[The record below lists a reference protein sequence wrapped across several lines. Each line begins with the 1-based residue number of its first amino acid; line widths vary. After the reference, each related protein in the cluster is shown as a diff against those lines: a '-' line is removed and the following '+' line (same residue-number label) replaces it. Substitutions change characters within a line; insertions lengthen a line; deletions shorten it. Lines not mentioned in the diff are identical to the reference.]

1 MADKKIGVVGS
12 GIAGLMCGQRLKE
25 AGHSVFLLD
34 KGRRSGGRMST
45 RNKESW
51 QWDHGAQYFTVR
63 DDRFAS
69 YVDTWKKNGVVSEWF
84 DLFPGQA
91 SEKTEARYIG
101 VNGMNSIPKNLSSG
115 LNIHQSMCVDTID
128 YKKSTWNLVMKSG
141 EVFTCEELVLTPPL
155 PQVVNLLKE
164 SNLFNQLTDSSK
176 LASVEYEKGV
186 SLMLVLDKP
195 SLIPPPGCLKLDNG
209 LVSWIADNSHKEG
222 FPNQNC
228 ITVHASPKYA
238 DDTWDEGSDRVA
250 EAMIQSIESILGA
263 SVVDWHIHRWLY
275 AFAKNPLKSSFYR
288 DTNMHLTI
296 AGDAFISSRV
306 ESAALSGLSAA
317 ESLIQSLK

>member
-1 MADKKIGVVGS
+1 MANKRIGVVGS

-25 AGHSVFLLD
+25 AGHSVFLVD

-176 LASVEYEKGV
+176 LASVEYEKGL

-195 SLIPPPGCLKLDNG
+195 SLIPSPGCLKLDNG
-209 LVSWIADNSHKEG
+209 LVSWIADNSQKEG

-238 DDTWDEGSDRVA
+238 DDTWDEESNRVA
-250 EAMIQSIESILGA
+250 EAMIQSIESLLGA

-275 AFAKNPLKSSFYR
+275 AFAKNPLKSAFYR

-317 ESLIQSLK
+317 ESLIQSIK

>member
-1 MADKKIGVVGS
+1 MANKRIGVVGS

-25 AGHSVFLLD
+25 AGHSVFLVD

-45 RNKESW
+45 RNKEIW

-176 LASVEYEKGV
+176 LASVEYEKGL

-209 LVSWIADNSHKEG
+209 LVSWIADNSQKEG

-238 DDTWDEGSDRVA
+238 DDTWDEESNRVA
-250 EAMIQSIESILGA
+250 EAMIQSIESLLGA
-263 SVVDWHIHRWLY
+263 SVIDWHIHRWLY
-275 AFAKNPLKSSFYR
+275 AFAKNPLKSSFYL

-317 ESLIQSLK
+317 ESLIQSIK

>member
-1 MADKKIGVVGS
+1 MADKRIGVVGS

-25 AGHSVFLLD
+25 AGHSVFLVD

-45 RNKESW
+45 RNKETW

-176 LASVEYEKGV
+176 LASVEYEKGL

-209 LVSWIADNSHKEG
+209 LVSWIADNSQKEG

-238 DDTWDEGSDRVA
+238 DDTWDEGSNRVA
-250 EAMIQSIESILGA
+250 EAMIQSIESLLGA

-275 AFAKNPLKSSFYR
+275 AFAKNPLKSSFYL

>member
-1 MADKKIGVVGS
+1 MANKRIGVVGS
-12 GIAGLMCGQRLKE
+12 GIAGIMCGQRLKE
-25 AGHSVFLLD
+25 AGHSVFLVD

-69 YVDTWKKNGVVSEWF
+69 YIDTWKKNGVVSEWF

-176 LASVEYEKGV
+176 LASVEYEKGL

-209 LVSWIADNSHKEG
+209 LVSWIADNSQKEG

-238 DDTWDEGSDRVA
+238 DDTWDEESNRVA
-250 EAMIQSIESILGA
+250 EAMIQSIESLLGA

-288 DTNMHLTI
+288 DINMHLTI

-317 ESLIQSLK
+317 ESLIQSIK

>member
-1 MADKKIGVVGS
+1 MTDKRIGVVGS

-25 AGHSVFLLD
+25 AGHSVFLVD

-45 RNKESW
+45 RNKETW

-176 LASVEYEKGV
+176 LASVEYEKGL

-209 LVSWIADNSHKEG
+209 LVSWIADNSQKEG

-238 DDTWDEGSDRVA
+238 DDTWDEESNRVA
-250 EAMIQSIESILGA
+250 EAMIQSIESLLGA

-275 AFAKNPLKSSFYR
+275 AFAKNPLKSSFYL

>member
-1 MADKKIGVVGS
+1 MADKRIGVVGS

-25 AGHSVFLLD
+25 AGHSVFLVD

-45 RNKESW
+45 RNKETW

-176 LASVEYEKGV
+176 LASVEYEKGL

-209 LVSWIADNSHKEG
+209 LVSWIADNSQKEG

-238 DDTWDEGSDRVA
+238 DDTWDEESNRVA
-250 EAMIQSIESILGA
+250 EAMIQSIESLLGA
-263 SVVDWHIHRWLY
+263 SVIDWHIHRWLY
-275 AFAKNPLKSSFYR
+275 AFAKNPLKSSFYL